1 MQAALAIGVDADH
14 RAVAANRRVAAAD
27 LNRRHVR
34 KIIERP
40 GFKGA
45 AGIPDAVREISG
57 IKGIGGKLAEKI
69 KKSAGDIEPEVEEKT
84 VDIIEVPDILIKMDD
99 ETKRLLD
106 VRKYQ
111 KSKKPHFLQTDSH
124 KKKKLED
131 KWKRPD
137 GIHNKTRY
145 SQKGKCPRVER
156 GFGSPA
162 LVRGL
167 HPSGFEEVIV
177 KNLKD
182 LESLNVVIMAGRIAR
197 TVGARKRFHIE
208 KKAAEL
214 GLKILNPT
222 RREK

>member
-1 MQAALAIGVDADH
+1 MEFIWWNRGSENMEEDAIKQLMTLDGVGKAKAKLLYDAGYETIESIQK
-14 RAVAANRRVAAAD
+14 AD
-27 LNRRHVR
+27 VS
-34 KIIERP
+34 
-40 GFKGA
+40 
-45 AGIPDAVREISG
+45 EISAVE
-57 IKGIGGKLAEKI
+57 GIGDKLAEKI
-69 KKSAGDIEPEVEEKT
+69 KKSAGEPEVEEKT
-84 VDIIEVPDILIKMDD
+84 IDIEVPEIHIKLDD

-124 KKKKLED
+124 KKKKLKD
-131 KWKRPD
+131 YWRRPD

-177 KNLKD
+177 ENLND
-182 LESLNVVIMAGRIAR
+182 LESLKVETMAGRIAH
-197 TVGARKRFHIE
+197 TVGARKRYQIE

-222 RREK
+222 RREE

>member
-1 MQAALAIGVDADH
+1 MWNRGSENMEEDAIEQLTTLDGVGKTKAKLLYNAGYETIESIQKADI
-14 RAVAANRRVAAAD
+14 
-27 LNRRHVR
+27 
-34 KIIERP
+34 K
-40 GFKGA
+40 
-45 AGIPDAVREISG
+45 EISG
-57 IKGIGGKLAEKI
+57 IKGIGEKLAEKI
-69 KKSAGDIEPEVEEKT
+69 KKSAGDIELEVEENI
-84 VDIIEVPDILIKMDD
+84 VDIIEAPEIFIKMDD

-124 KKKKLED
+124 KKKKLKD
-131 KWKRPD
+131 YWRRPD

-177 KNLKD
+177 KNPKD
-182 LESLNVVIMAGRIAR
+182 LESLNVERMAGMIAH
-197 TVGARKRFHIE
+197 TVGARKRYQIE

>member
-1 MQAALAIGVDADH
+1 MWNRGRENMEEDAIKQLTTLDGVGKAKAKLLYDAGYETIGSLQK
-14 RAVAANRRVAAAD
+14 AD
-27 LNRRHVR
+27 V
-34 KIIERP
+34 
-40 GFKGA
+40 
-45 AGIPDAVREISG
+45 DEISA
-57 IKGIGGKLAEKI
+57 IKGIGEKLAEKI
-69 KKSAGDIEPEVEEKT
+69 KKSAGDVEPEIEEKT
-84 VDIIEVPDILIKMDD
+84 VAIIESPNILIKMDD

-145 SQKGKCPRVER
+145 SHKGKCPRVER

-167 HPSGFEEVIV
+167 HPSGFKEVVV
-177 KNLKD
+177 KNPKD
-182 LESLNVVIMAGRIAR
+182 LDSLNVEKMAGMIAH
-197 TVGARKRFHIE
+197 TVGARKRYLIE

-222 RREK
+222 RREN